1 MATSRIVSSSS
12 AVCIRQQRRLFSLFL
27 QNNHNAKHSPSIS
40 SCRQYAPANTA
51 VNNNYMIRW
60 KHSSKMGNHLEKLDD
75 LAHGKSR
82 EEAVE
87 RRQKKKEKTA
97 ARKGKKHKHDDE
109 DISAPAGRAEDVQD
123 DDDYAVEDDDE
134 DDEEDEDVLPDP
146 QKVKERMK
154 AIVARFEKSLKAI
167 RGAEPTVE
175 LFDTVQVDA
184 YGGAKT
190 SLQSVAQVVIV
201 EHTLA
206 TATCFDPSVTKA
218 VQTALYQQLELN
230 ASISEDGV
238 LRIPL
243 PKVSMETR
251 QKTAAVLQKR
261 AESVRQRIRKVRRK
275 ALSTVKLGVAGKLEG
290 ISKDDAFRVQ
300 QEIEAICEEVIQ
312 TLNKTAEEK
321 HDSIMLV

>member
-1 MATSRIVSSSS
+1 M
-12 AVCIRQQRRLFSLFL
+12 
-27 QNNHNAKHSPSIS
+27 
-40 SCRQYAPANTA
+40 
-51 VNNNYMIRW
+51 
-60 KHSSKMGNHLEKLDD
+60 
-75 LAHGKSR
+75 
-82 EEAVE
+82 
-87 RRQKKKEKTA
+87 
-97 ARKGKKHKHDDE
+97 
-109 DISAPAGRAEDVQD
+109 
-123 DDDYAVEDDDE
+123 
-134 DDEEDEDVLPDP
+134 
-146 QKVKERMK
+146 
-154 AIVARFEKSLKAI
+154 
-167 RGAEPTVE
+167 
-175 LFDTVQVDA
+175 
-184 YGGAKT
+184 
-190 SLQSVAQVVIV
+190 SVAQVVIV

-275 ALSTVKLGVAGKLEG
+275 ALSTVKQGVAGKLEG

-300 QEIEAICEEVIQ
+300 QEIEAIVEEVIQ
-312 TLNKTAEEK
+312 TLNKAAEEK